1 MEIQRN
7 SAGSEFELLLSQTA
21 HLRTAPGRLK
31 TEPVS
36 FIYDKLI
43 TWPPQQLQVRLE
55 QEYSKYF
62 SKEIKFTCADSTISI
77 KSRAAF
83 TNIGSVGVRAGSIQV
98 TRVISFTFVN
108 IWETIYIFALYHVC
122 HLKNGQTLSRVITL
136 IWYLYRVKQI
146 FYFFVFHELDIWNVH
161 FFTNIS
167 VYQAIGFGTT
177 VFSCSSH
184 KTTLSRGE

>member
-108 IWETIYIFALYHVC
+108 I
-122 HLKNGQTLSRVITL
+122 
-136 IWYLYRVKQI
+136 
-146 FYFFVFHELDIWNVH
+146 
-161 FFTNIS
+161 
-167 VYQAIGFGTT
+167 
-177 VFSCSSH
+177 
-184 KTTLSRGE
+184 